1 MNRRIPPNAFEL
13 YVELGPGRSH
23 QALAEKLD
31 VSKKAVSRCAKRER
45 WQERLEEIERKARE
59 RTDEKLV
66 EEIEEMNLRH
76 LKVLRFIQGRSI
88 ETMKSLPLT
97 SAKDAV
103 HAFLLSMEKER
114 AVRGVGGQ
122 PEKDV
127 QIIIQ

>member
-23 QALAEKLD
+23 QALAEKLG
-31 VSKKAVSRCAKRER
+31 VSKKAVSRCAKREK
-45 WQERLEEIERKARE
+45 WQERLEEVERKARE

-127 QIIIQ
+127 EIIIQ

>member
-1 MNRRIPPNAFEL
+1 MNRRIAPNAFEL

-23 QALAEKLD
+23 QALAEKLG
-31 VSKKAVSRCAKRER
+31 VSKKAVSRCAKREK
-45 WQERLEEIERKARE
+45 WQERLEEVERKARE

-66 EEIEEMNLRH
+66 EEIEEMNTRH

-103 HAFLLSMEKER
+103 QAFLLSMEKER
-114 AVRGVGGQ
+114 AVRGVGGE